1 MKKLDFIEFPML
13 HFGVKRSARC
23 GNRETFKLL
32 VCQLQNLIRMTFST
46 SEN

>member
-13 HFGVKRSARC
+13 HFGVKYSVRC
-23 GNRETFKLL
+23 GNRETLKLW
-32 VCQLQNLIRMTFST
+32 VCQLRNLIRTTFGT